1 VIPVAPVSV
10 AGLELRPG
18 ASRDGHHVARLVERQ
33 PVPPSARDHV
43 GVAAVEVLVDG
54 LLRGRAD

>member
-1 VIPVAPVSV
+1 VTVITSL
-10 AGLELRPG
+10 G
-18 ASRDGHHVARLVERQ
+18 ERQ